1 MRATDIA
8 ANIAAATAFSA
19 PPLVGCQADAS
30 EQEQI
35 ASAFVSAAIRLG
47 RDLPT
52 EPTERAERP
61 PYTGPAL
68 RPYIGRHRR
77 GATVRSGTELQAA
90 QS

>member
-8 ANIAAATAFSA
+8 TNIAAATAFSA

-47 RDLPT
+47 RDLPA
-52 EPTERAERP
+52 ERAERP

-77 GATVRSGTELQAA
+77 GATVRSGAELQAA